1 MRDYSYYPGC
11 SAEAS
16 NRAYDVS
23 ARSVSQAVEAR
34 LIELPDWNC
43 CGATTYMS
51 VQEKR
56 AMALSARNLALAEKE
71 DRDLVTICNGCYC
84 VLNKANRY
92 VNADSDMGRELTEA
106 LQAADL
112 EYHGTVKVR
121 HLLDVLVTDAG
132 ESGIR
137 ARVEKQLKGLKVAP
151 YYGCQL
157 SRPRGMFGDPEFPT
171 ALDDL
176 LTWLGAEPVWYALKA
191 KCCGGMLMT
200 ARADVCERL
209 VERLLSAAVEAG
221 AECLATLCP
230 LCQINLEA
238 YQKRLGKE
246 LGKSYDIPVLFFT
259 QLLGVA
265 LGCSDTELGMQRNLI
280 AWKAPLPAAVA

>member
-1 MRDYSYYPGC
+1 MREYTYYPGC

-16 NRAYDVS
+16 SRPYDVS
-23 ARSVSQAVEAR
+23 ARSVAEAVGAR
-34 LIELPDWNC
+34 LIELEDWNC

-51 VQEKR
+51 VEEKR

-71 DRDLVTICNGCYC
+71 NRDLVTICNGCYC
-84 VLNKANRY
+84 VLSKTHECMTGNGGLRKQLAN
-92 VNADSDMGRELTEA
+92 A

-112 EYHGTVKVR
+112 EYHGTVRVR
-121 HLLDVLVTDAG
+121 HLLDVLVNDIG
-132 ESGIR
+132 EEAIR
-137 ARVEKQLKGLKVAP
+137 SKVTSELKGLRVAP

-157 SRPRGMFGDPEFPT
+157 SRPKGRFGDPEFPT

-176 LTWLGAEPVWYALKA
+176 LSWLGADPVWYPLKA

-200 ARADVCERL
+200 VQADVCEKL
-209 VERLLSAAVEAG
+209 VHRLLSAAVDAG

-238 YQKRLGKE
+238 YQEQISRKYGRR
-246 LGKSYDIPVLFFT
+246 YDLPIFYFT
-259 QLLGVA
+259 QIVGLA
-265 LGCSDTELGMQRNLI
+265 LGMGNEELRLSDNLTQSEAI
-280 AWKAPLPAAVA
+280 VARY